1 MLERDKKT
9 QKRYAFLMGANGP
22 FNQHLK
28 YAEKDVER
36 LAKALTGDL
45 CAFTSVVSNIA
56 IEAQGTL
63 LHLQNF
69 CQICEPSDLLVV
81 HFSGNA
87 RVDQNLYLICNNTD
101 HDSLIGSSIDIRQ
114 IKDILRTCRAQK
126 KLLIL
131 DCSHAGIAHAGGGL
145 NDSPKVENTP
155 CEKRYK
161 EERVL

>member
-56 IEAQGTL
+56 IELREHYYTCKIFAKYVNL
-63 LHLQNF
+63 L
-69 CQICEPSDLLVV
+69 
-81 HFSGNA
+81 
-87 RVDQNLYLICNNTD
+87 
-101 HDSLIGSSIDIRQ
+101 
-114 IKDILRTCRAQK
+114 TCSWFIFQEM
-126 KLLIL
+126 
-131 DCSHAGIAHAGGGL
+131 
-145 NDSPKVENTP
+145 PE
-155 CEKRYK
+155 
-161 EERVL
+161 